1 MSMISQHFGYAI
13 SRRVWAIVGWVL
25 LVLAL
30 PPMVLS
36 AAVLVYEVSE
46 HVSIAIPL
54 AMLAIGLSMTVFGA
68 TRILYVARMTKSAGS
83 QIPYPKTA
91 YRFLYDGILLVL
103 WSMSGFLLPGKA
115 F

>member
-1 MSMISQHFGYAI
+1 MSVISQHHGYAI
-13 SRRVWAIVGWVL
+13 SRRVRAIVGRIL

-30 PPMVLS
+30 PPLVLF
-36 AAVLVYEVSE
+36 AAVPMYEVSE

-54 AMLAIGLSMTVFGA
+54 AMLAVGLSMTVFGA
-68 TRILYVARMTKSAGS
+68 TRILYLARMVKSTGPE
-83 QIPYPKTA
+83 IPYPKTA
-91 YRFLYDGILLVL
+91 YRFLYDGILLIL